1 MSSVF
6 VQGEVYARI
15 LAEDTWMYNMYIK
28 AT

>member
-6 VQGEVYARI
+6 DQGEVYARI
-15 LAEDTWMYNMYIK
+15 LAEDTWIYNMYLK